1 MDLIKKYLP
10 KTYYAGLSSEERLK
24 MLIKHWQRAIK
35 VNQELEEKI
44 SKSAGNAGY
53 KEPADT
59 DEIDVWR
66 IEAKGLGTAYYED
79 DIRVIEDMLK
89 ECDYDEGYIITKH
102 KMNAKEYKE
111 LPEFTGF

>member
-1 MDLIKKYLP
+1 MGKIFDEVNEKVFNTNTDFEELQGLCIDL
-10 KTYYAGLSSEERLK
+10 
-24 MLIKHWQRAIK
+24 AIK
-35 VNQELEEKI
+35 LEKAEQQA
-44 SKSAGNAGY
+44 SQLEPPGY

-59 DEIDVWR
+59 DDIDVWR
-66 IEAKGLGTAYYED
+66 IEAKGLGTAYYEN
-79 DIRVIEDMLK
+79 DIRIIEDMLK